1 MRPFDLLSWA
11 EEQCCQEL
19 LSNSILESEY
29 KKKQYYWLARRIHN
43 CAQACVQTCSQTSGF
58 VQTSA
63 QFSMIFNQTLDVV
76 LSKKWV

>member
-29 KKKQYYWLARRIHN
+29 KKQYYWLARRIHK
-43 CAQACVQTCSQTSGF
+43 CAQSCVQTCSQTSGCA
-58 VQTSA
+58 QTSA
-63 QFSMIFNQTLDVV
+63 QFLMIFNQTLDVV